1 MRFIV
6 ALLIAS
12 FLEFAPSNIV
22 IPTLSRQ
29 SHKPLI
35 HSRSI
40 TAGEQVKIEKLTLGL
55 GIIRLELMTSTTSR
69 FYMKKILFSMFYS
82 ILVGE
87 EPDSVLLK
95 KEGKQ
100 NQVKMV

>member
-12 FLEFAPSNIV
+12 LFVDKADSELSFIPRPKDCIHALHISLEFAPSNIA

-35 HSRSI
+35 HYRSI
-40 TAGEQVKIEKLTLGL
+40 TAGEQVQIEKLTLGL
-55 GIIRLELMTSTTSR
+55 GIIRIELMTSTTSR
-69 FYMKKILFSMFYS
+69 
-82 ILVGE
+82 
-87 EPDSVLLK
+87 
-95 KEGKQ
+95 
-100 NQVKMV
+100 